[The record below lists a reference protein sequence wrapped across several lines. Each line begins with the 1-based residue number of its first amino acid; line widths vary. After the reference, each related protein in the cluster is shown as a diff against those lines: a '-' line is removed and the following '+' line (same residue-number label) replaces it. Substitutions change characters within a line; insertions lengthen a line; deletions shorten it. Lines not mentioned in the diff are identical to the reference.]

1 MKKYISIIL
10 AALFLA
16 GAGHVPTN
24 KRYLK
29 KPSFSRKRPK
39 NIPIRKPKLYK
50 THKLIYFTWP
60 VGLEMFGAE
69 CPNKGF
75 VQEVYGQPPNLLY
88 EVRVECK
95 GDIEKYEHFFL
106 IHQSQIVKIIKRG

>member
-1 MKKYISIIL
+1 MKKYLSIIL
-10 AALFLA
+10 AAFFLA
-16 GAGHVPTN
+16 GATYAPTN
-24 KRYLK
+24 KRHLK

-39 NIPIRKPKLYK
+39 NIPPKIPKIYK

-75 VQEVYGQPPNLLY
+75 VQEIYGHPPNLLY

-95 GDIEKYEHFFL
+95 GNIEKYYHFFL
-106 IHQSQIVKIIKRG
+106 IHQSQIIKIIKRG

>member
-1 MKKYISIIL
+1 MKKYLSIIL
-10 AALFLA
+10 TAFFLA
-16 GAGHVPTN
+16 GAGRAPIN
-24 KRYLK
+24 KRQLK
-29 KPSFSRKRPK
+29 KSSFSKKRPK
-39 NIPIRKPKLYK
+39 NIPLRRPKIYK
-50 THKLIYFTWP
+50 TNKLIHFTWP

-88 EVRVECK
+88 EIRVECK

-106 IHQSQIVKIIKRG
+106 IHQSQIIKIIKRG

>member
-1 MKKYISIIL
+1 MKKYIAITL
-10 AALFLA
+10 AAFFLA
-16 GAGHVPTN
+16 SAGHAPTN
-24 KRYLK
+24 KQYLK
-29 KPSFSRKRPK
+29 KPSFSKKKPK
-39 NIPIRKPKLYK
+39 NIPFRKPKLYK

-60 VGLEMFGAE
+60 VGLEMFSAE

-75 VQEVYGQPPNLLY
+75 VQEVFGQAPNLLY

-106 IHQSQIVKIIKRG
+106 IHQSGVIKVINRG

>member
-1 MKKYISIIL
+1 MKKYMAIIL
-10 AALFLA
+10 TAFFMV
-16 GAGHVPTN
+16 GADRAPIN
-24 KRYLK
+24 KSVSK

-39 NIPIRKPKLYK
+39 NVPIRKPKLYK

-60 VGLEMFGAE
+60 VGLEMFGTE

-75 VQEVYGQPPNLLY
+75 IQEVYGQPPNLLY

-95 GDIEKYEHFFL
+95 GNIDKYDHFFL
-106 IHQSQIVKIIKRG
+106 IHQSQVVKIVNRG